1 MEIEAVSVDS
11 VWTGTIRIKWGLER
25 VCCFEGDRFRM
36 TTTNTTVLVVGATS
50 RGCGRIRRGGFISA
64 KEVMNFTTL
73 FRRFNIRELVSN
85 TPVYS
90 YGSDASGEGLSL
102 VLRRW
107 ATKKTAGSTKNGRD
121 SKPKNL
127 GVKKFGGERVIPGN
141 IIVRQRGTRFHPG
154 DYVGIGKDHTLYAL
168 KEGCVKFERNKL
180 TGRKWVHVE
189 PKDGHGLHPIYLTAA
204 DLELK
209 TAT

>member
-1 MEIEAVSVDS
+1 MLSIRLHEAQLPPLLHDYMKHVELDCFLCVSQVVPISHGKHEFCGSVVQKIEYQ
-11 VWTGTIRIKWGLER
+11 GTRDK
-25 VCCFEGDRFRM
+25 C
-36 TTTNTTVLVVGATS
+36 
-50 RGCGRIRRGGFISA
+50 
-64 KEVMNFTTL
+64 
-73 FRRFNIRELVSN
+73 
-85 TPVYS
+85 S
-90 YGSDASGEGLSL
+90 YVSGEGLSL
-102 VLRRW
+102 VFRRW

-154 DYVGIGKDHTLYAL
+154 NYVGIGKDHTLFAM

-189 PKDGHGLHPIYLTAA
+189 PKEGHVLHPMYSDASA
-204 DLELK
+204 SELK
-209 TAT
+209 VAV